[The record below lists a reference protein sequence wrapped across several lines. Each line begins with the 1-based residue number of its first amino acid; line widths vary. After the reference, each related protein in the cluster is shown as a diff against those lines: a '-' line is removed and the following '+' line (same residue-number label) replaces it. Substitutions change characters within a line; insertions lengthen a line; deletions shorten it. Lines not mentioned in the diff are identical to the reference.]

1 MKRMD
6 APKGVL
12 EALAEMN
19 KMSEKETLTD
29 NDPATVL
36 KLVKKIEQ
44 LLS

>member
-1 MKRMD
+1 MD

>member
-1 MKRMD
+1 
-6 APKGVL
+6 
-12 EALAEMN
+12 MN

-29 NDPATVL
+29 SDSAAVL